1 MKRFVLA
8 LAVLP
13 GLVAFAFPHG
23 VAAQPLL
30 VPGRDVTVVYR
41 LGGAAAAQIPGGA
54 PDGVRLLWDAV
65 GQRLRTE
72 PVGQPIYAITD
83 LGRRVAD
90 IVFAAQNSYIE
101 MRIKGGD
108 PQTLLAGRD
117 IRFTRRGTAHLIGMD
132 CTMWAIHSQKIDG
145 TGCITA
151 DGVVLRAEGTIDGQP
166 GSVTAQSVAFTSQ
179 PSDRFVPPEG
189 FFRLPIPGAK

>member
-1 MKRFVLA
+1 MRRLTLA
-8 LAVLP
+8 LAVL
-13 GLVAFAFPHG
+13 GALVPAGA
-23 VAAQPLL
+23 AMAQPML
-30 VPGRDVTVVYR
+30 VPGRDVAVLYQ

-54 PDGVRLLWDAV
+54 PNGVRLLWDAA

-90 IVFAAQNSYIE
+90 IVFAAQNAYIE

-117 IRFTRRGTAHLIGMD
+117 ARFTRHGAGRLLGLD
-132 CTMWAIHSQKIDG
+132 CTEWAIHSRKLDG
-145 TGCITA
+145 VACITA
-151 DGVVLRAEGTIDGQP
+151 DGVVLRAEGTVDGQA
-166 GSVTAQSVAFTSQ
+166 GSVTAQSVAFTAQ
-179 PSDRFVPPEG
+179 PPDRFAPPEG
-189 FFRLPIPGAK
+189 FFRLPLSGAK

>member
-8 LAVLP
+8 LAALP
-13 GLVAFAFPHG
+13 GLVAFAPPHG
-23 VAAQPLL
+23 AAAQPML
-30 VPGRDVTVVYR
+30 VPGRDVAVVYR
-41 LGGAAAAQIPGGA
+41 LGGAAVAQIPGGA
-54 PDGVRLLWDAV
+54 PDGVRLLWDAA

-72 PVGQPIYAITD
+72 PVGQPVYAITD

-101 MRIKGGD
+101 MRIKAGD
-108 PQTLLAGRD
+108 PQTLLAGSD
-117 IRFTRRGTAHLIGMD
+117 IRFTRRGTAHLIGLD
-132 CTMWAIHSQKIDG
+132 CTLWAIHSRKIDG

-166 GSVTAQSVAFTSQ
+166 GSVTALSVAFAPQ
-179 PSDRFVPPEG
+179 PPDRFVPPEG